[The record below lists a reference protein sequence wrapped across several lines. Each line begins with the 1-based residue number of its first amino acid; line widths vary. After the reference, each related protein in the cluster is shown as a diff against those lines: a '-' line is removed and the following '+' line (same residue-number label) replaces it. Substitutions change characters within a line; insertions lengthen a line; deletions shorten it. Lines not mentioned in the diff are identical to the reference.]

1 MHVIGIFSSIA
12 GIVGAAGKK
21 KAVGKAADAQV
32 AAAQQG
38 IDAITAN
45 NATTQA
51 NFQPYI
57 GAGASALGA
66 QQDLLGL
73 GGDTG
78 GPNWDAYLQQN
89 PDVAAYAQQAVAQ
102 GIFKTPQEA
111 AQSHYTQYGQGEGRT
126 LPGATGQTGADAQQ
140 ASIDQLKASPL
151 FQSLFNT
158 GQEAVLQNASA
169 TGGLRGGNVQNSLAT
184 FGSDTLAKVIQQQ
197 LSNLGG
203 LSGQGLQAV
212 GQAGQLGANATGS
225 IASLFGDQ
233 GQARA
238 GGIIGKANANTDM
251 YNSIAQ
257 GAGQIAGAFMPAT
270 GAARAGGG
278 SGGGILSTLAK
289 LF

>member
-1 MHVIGIFSSIA
+1 MHVIGLFSSIA

-38 IDAITAN
+38 IDAISAN
-45 NATTQA
+45 NAATQA

-57 GAGASALGA
+57 GAGTSALGA
-66 QQDLLGL
+66 QEDLLGL

-78 GPNWDAYLQQN
+78 GPNWDAYLQEN

-102 GIFKTPQEA
+102 GLFKTPQEA
-111 AQSHYTQYGQGEGRT
+111 AQSHYTQYGQAEGRT
-126 LPGATGQTGADAQQ
+126 LPGATGQSGADAQQ
-140 ASIDQLKASPL
+140 SAIDQLKASPL
-151 FQSLFNT
+151 FQSLFRT
-158 GQEAVLQNASA
+158 GQETIDQNASA
-169 TGGLRGGNVQNSLAT
+169 TGGLRGGNVQNSLAN

-203 LSGQGLQAV
+203 LSSQGLQAT
-212 GQAGQLGANATGS
+212 GQAGQLSANATNG

-257 GAGQIAGAFMPAT
+257 GAGQIAGAFMPVP
-270 GAARAGGG
+270 GAGGAGGG
-278 SGGGILSTLAK
+278 GGGIAATLSK